1 MELLLVLALLACPV
15 SMGAMMWWM
24 GRNTKNP
31 SNQLPGQPADLR
43 DRRAALEAQ
52 IAEVERAQRGRAA

>member
-24 GRNTKNP
+24 ARNTKNP